1 MALNRYNNY
10 LSIRR
15 EVLEQNARA
24 VMDYIKVPVIGV
36 VKMDGYGMGVV
47 EAAKVWLEAGVS
59 MLAVAEPWEALAIR
73 EAGIETDILLM
84 APVADRE
91 IFISLLEKNV
101 IFTVSGLII
110 VLVVKKHRRQHKD
123 GER

>member
-1 MALNRYNNY
+1 MNRYNNY